1 MNYSAIEK
9 KHNTELTIWQI
20 ANIEYM
26 KYTFIDKDNL
36 NDESDNG
43 AENKIDLF
51 DYIDSVG

>member
-20 ANIEYM
+20 ADIEYM

-36 NDESDNG
+36 NDESED
-43 AENKIDLF
+43 KIDLF